1 MGFKVCLRLGSKK
14 VAGGPQ
20 LWYVRCSITCAYLPI
35 LTFAEVGRWPK
46 FARDP
51 MYWTKRSYRFS
62 CLMKFLKPET
72 NFSHWG
78 LCVKMLDVK
87 LKGWIGNRYVYVL
100 RLCLL
105 SAISVRILRLPA
117 EACIWWGC
125 IAASAESVNAQENYP
140 FTIEFFKFICN
151 KLNRYYMLW
160 RDQALLV
167 SYSFPTNKNKYK

>member
-1 MGFKVCLRLGSKK
+1 
-14 VAGGPQ
+14 
-20 LWYVRCSITCAYLPI
+20 
-35 LTFAEVGRWPK
+35 
-46 FARDP
+46 
-51 MYWTKRSYRFS
+51 
-62 CLMKFLKPET
+62 MKFLKPEI

-78 LCVKMLDVK
+78 FCVKMPDVK

-125 IAASAESVNAQENYP
+125 IAASAESVNTQGNYL

-151 KLNRYYMLW
+151 KLNRYYMPW

-167 SYSFPTNKNKYK
+167 SYSFPTNKINTSKQLKG